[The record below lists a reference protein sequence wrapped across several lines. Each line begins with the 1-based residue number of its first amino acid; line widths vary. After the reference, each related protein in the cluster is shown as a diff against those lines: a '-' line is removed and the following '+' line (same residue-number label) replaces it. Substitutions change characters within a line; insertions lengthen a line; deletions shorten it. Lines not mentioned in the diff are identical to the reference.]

1 MFTDPPGNAEIT
13 VPRDSDLV
21 RDCNDILARIDA
33 FCASGRGRH
42 RKRAGLRRD
51 LVKAVALY
59 EGTPDSLRRSIR
71 YSWNKFD
78 RKHWERCAQLSL
90 ALLLHLGRR
99 MSLRHASA
107 MVDLPMNQATFAL
120 RLIRSTM
127 TELKALRVLEE
138 HEAIRSWVDGH
149 LEKVK
154 VLIEPRAIEDL
165 LLAAAETYVVPARG
179 KGNGFTECYGVC
191 YGSRRDHA
199 PFADGRFRRTVH
211 VSRIVTQLRARA
223 NAHEVYPNAQSA
235 KIHGEVAD
243 KLFSHLSVVG
253 DYHTHPYKSL
263 TRLRSVR
270 GWEYSDADQEHVGG
284 WIDEQREVGHDPRFS
299 LVVAVAHGK
308 REGKPV
314 APARNRVRVCLGRV
328 FLEIAAY
335 RILHDRTYDDDIDL
349 ELPSATMNLVR

>member
-1 MFTDPPGNAEIT
+1 M
-13 VPRDSDLV
+13 
-21 RDCNDILARIDA
+21 LARIDA

-42 RKRAGLRRD
+42 RKKASLRRD
-51 LVKAVALY
+51 LVKTVALY
-59 EGTPDSLRRSIR
+59 EATPDSLRRSIR
-71 YSWNKFD
+71 YSWDKFD

-107 MVDLPMNQATFAL
+107 MVDLPMSQGTYAL
-120 RLIRSTM
+120 RLVKSTM
-127 TELKALRVLEE
+127 TELEALQILEK

-149 LEKVK
+149 LEKLK

-179 KGNGFTECYGVC
+179 KGNRYTECYGVC

-199 PFADGRFRRTVH
+199 PFPDGRFRRTVH

-223 NAHEVYPNAQSA
+223 NANEVYPNAQSA

-253 DYHTHPYKSL
+253 DYHTHPYASI
-263 TRLRSVR
+263 TRLRSVK
-270 GWEYSDADQEHVGG
+270 GWMYSGDDQKHVAG

-299 LVVAVAHGK
+299 LVVGVARGK
-308 REGKPV
+308 RKGKPV
-314 APARNRVRVCLGRV
+314 RSARNRVRVCLGRV

-335 RILHDRTYDDDIDL
+335 RILHDRQYDEEIEL
-349 ELPSATMNLVR
+349 ELPSATMNLVQ